1 MTLPAP
7 TVCGSLSRFPV
18 GLGRAMHQAGYDA
31 LGLAYLYVP
40 FACADLAAAVAG
52 IRSLGVRGVGISMPF
67 KTAILPLVDELD
79 ENARRLGAVNTVV
92 QTDGRLR
99 GFNTDAAGAVGA
111 LAEHGGVR
119 GKRVLLL
126 GAGGAARA
134 LAFAFVDEGADVEIV
149 NRTDERAK
157 ALAAEVG
164 ARALAGGELKNAF
177 DFDIYVNASSAGMT
191 DVDPRSPLP
200 SALLASGK
208 IVMDAVYKPVETELI
223 VEARRRGAIAIDG
236 TRMLLH
242 QAMGQFTLYTGVAAP
257 QAAMEAALAAAL
269 RG

>member
-7 TVCGSLSRFPV
+7 TICGSLSRFPV

-31 LGLAYLYVP
+31 LGLSYLYVP

-52 IRSLGVRGVGISMPF
+52 LRALGVRGVGISMPF
-67 KTAILPLVDELD
+67 KTEILPLLDELD

-99 GFNTDAAGAVGA
+99 GYNTDASGAVGA
-111 LAEHGGVR
+111 LDERGGVR
-119 GKRVLLL
+119 GKRLLLL

-134 LAFAFVDEGADVEIV
+134 LAFAFVDEGADVVIA
-149 NRTDERAK
+149 NRTDERAE
-157 ALAAEVG
+157 ALAREVG
-164 ARALAGGELKNAF
+164 AKQRPFASLENAF

-200 SALLASGK
+200 RALFGADK
-208 IVMDAVYKPVETELI
+208 IVMDAVYKPIETEL
-223 VEARRRGAIAIDG
+223 VREARDEGATSIDG

-242 QAMGQFTLYTGVAAP
+242 QAMGQFALYTGVEAP
-257 QAAMEAALAAAL
+257 RAAMETALAQAL
-269 RG
+269 AG